1 MTDHTELLKLREE
14 REKANEAQRIWKLR
28 AMSDTA
34 LETRKQAALQRV
46 KDIEKVQKER
56 EDE

>member
-1 MTDHTELLKLREE
+1 MSDRQELLRLREE

-28 AMSDTA
+28 SMSDEA
-34 LETRKQAALQRV
+34 IESRRQGCLQRL

-56 EDE
+56 E